1 MKSLEVIYFCFFVKN
16 SPQALSNEPMKLFSA
31 FFLAFFFLAVA
42 AFSQEAEE
50 KHPIDIALDKCMD
63 KNPSTQGTV
72 GCLEEAYKKW
82 DAELNKNYKALTLK
96 MDAKQKAA
104 LLAAQRKWIEYRDLE
119 FKAQISVYETMQ
131 GTMFQPMAVNDR
143 MEVVKKRALDLKNY
157 LELLE
162 MK

>member
-1 MKSLEVIYFCFFVKN
+1 
-16 SPQALSNEPMKLFSA
+16 MKLFSA
-31 FFLAFFFLAVA
+31 LLCAFFFTSLV

-63 KNPSTQGTV
+63 KNPSTHGTV
-72 GCLEEAYKKW
+72 GCLDEAYKKW

-119 FKAQISVYETMQ
+119 FKFQSALYATME
-131 GTMFQPMAVNDR
+131 GTMYQPMAVNDR
-143 MEVVKKRALDLKNY
+143 MEVVKKRALDLKSY
-157 LELLE
+157 LTLFE
-162 MK
+162 

>member
-1 MKSLEVIYFCFFVKN
+1 
-16 SPQALSNEPMKLFSA
+16 MKLFSA
-31 FFLAFFFLAVA
+31 FFLLSFIFSVA
-42 AFSQEAEE
+42 AFSQETAE

-72 GCLEEAYKKW
+72 GCLDEAYKKW

-119 FKAQISVYETMQ
+119 FKAQLSVYETMQ
-131 GTMFQPMAVNDR
+131 GTMFQPMIVNDR
-143 MEVVKKRALDLKNY
+143 MEVVKKRALGLKSYLDLF
-157 LELLE
+157 E

>member
-1 MKSLEVIYFCFFVKN
+1 
-16 SPQALSNEPMKLFSA
+16 MKLFSA
-31 FFLAFFFLAVA
+31 LLCAFFFTSLV

-63 KNPSTQGTV
+63 KNPSTHGMI
-72 GCLEEAYKKW
+72 GCLDEAYKKW
-82 DAELNKNYKALTLK
+82 DAELNKNYKALSLK
-96 MDAKQKAA
+96 MDTKQKAA

-119 FKAQISVYETMQ
+119 FKVQTSVYETMQ

-143 MEVVKKRALDLKNY
+143 MEVVKKRALDLKSY
-157 LELLE
+157 LDLFE

>member
-1 MKSLEVIYFCFFVKN
+1 
-16 SPQALSNEPMKLFSA
+16 MKLYFV
-31 FFLAFFFLAVA
+31 FFLTFSLSSIV
-42 AFSQEAEE
+42 AFSQETPE

-63 KNPSTQGTV
+63 KNPSTHGTV
-72 GCLEEAYKKW
+72 GCLDEAYKKW

-96 MDAKQKAA
+96 MDTKQKAA

-119 FKAQISVYETMQ
+119 FKAQLSVYETMQ

-143 MEVVKKRALDLKNY
+143 MEVVKKRALDLKSY
-157 LELLE
+157 LDLFE

>member
-1 MKSLEVIYFCFFVKN
+1 
-16 SPQALSNEPMKLFSA
+16 MKLYSV
-31 FFLAFFFLAVA
+31 FFFTFFFSSVA
-42 AFSQEAEE
+42 AFSQETPE
-50 KHPIDIALDKCMD
+50 KHAIDIALDKCMD

-72 GCLEEAYKKW
+72 GCLDEAYKKW

-119 FKAQISVYETMQ
+119 FKAQLSVYETME
-131 GTMFQPMAVNDR
+131 GTMFQPMIVNDR
-143 MEVVKKRALDLKNY
+143 MEVVKKRALDLKSY
-157 LELLE
+157 LDLLE

>member
-1 MKSLEVIYFCFFVKN
+1 
-16 SPQALSNEPMKLFSA
+16 MKLFSV
-31 FFLAFFFLAVA
+31 FFFTFFVFSGAV
-42 AFSQEAEE
+42 FSQEADE

-72 GCLEEAYKKW
+72 GCLDEAYKKW

-119 FKAQISVYETMQ
+119 FKAQLSVYETMQ
-131 GTMFQPMAVNDR
+131 GTMFQPMIVNDR
-143 MEVVKKRALDLKNY
+143 MEVVKKRALDLKSY
-157 LELLE
+157 LDLFEI
-162 MK
+162 K